1 MRVEQRQIAGRR
13 TRREVGLEPVVTA
26 TIHDEPEAARSHRL
40 QLPEPAAA
48 RPAHR
53 IDPEAAF
60 DGGQQCEARRQAAGA
75 EDVAQM
81 RQVRSAPRERMH
93 GVAPQRP
100 LRAQAVLPHVDDR
113 VREAGEVHPG
123 RRPLRWRRSH
133 RDVDPDGRG
142 AGREKEQKEGR
153 WTQTHAA
160 AKAIA
165 LPVASAAGWTD
176 DLVSAPTE

>member
-1 MRVEQRQIAGRR
+1 M
-13 TRREVGLEPVVTA
+13 REVRRASREDPRGVGRQRTLDAQT
-26 TIHDEPEAARSHRL
+26 T
-40 QLPEPAAA
+40 LP
-48 RPAHR
+48 
-53 IDPEAAF
+53 
-60 DGGQQCEARRQAAGA
+60 
-75 EDVAQM
+75 
-81 RQVRSAPRERMH
+81 
-93 GVAPQRP
+93 
-100 LRAQAVLPHVDDR
+100 LVDDR

-123 RRPLRWRRSH
+123 RRLLRWRRSH